1 MHAFAKVQAKSS
13 IEYDNEICFWI
24 KAKFILSNIFLI
36 TKLIYEKHFYGNAAL
51 TAFPFGGVV
60 DGLLVLWY
68 RTTVYGTCKNILNYK
83 KCTFWHSI
91 DKFRANKNTS

>member
-13 IEYDNEICFWI
+13 IEFDNEICFWI

-51 TAFPFGGVV
+51 TAFPFGVVV

-68 RTTVYGTCKNILNYK
+68 RTTVYRTCKKHFELQKNYVLTLN
-83 KCTFWHSI
+83 W
-91 DKFRANKNTS
+91 

>member
-1 MHAFAKVQAKSS
+1 MHAFANKVQAKSS

-24 KAKFILSNIFLI
+24 KAKFTLSNIFLI
-36 TKLIYEKHFYGNAAL
+36 TKLIYEKHCYRNAEL

-68 RTTVYGTCKNILNYK
+68 RTTVYGTCKKHFELQKMYVL
-83 KCTFWHSI
+83 TFNW
-91 DKFRANKNTS
+91 